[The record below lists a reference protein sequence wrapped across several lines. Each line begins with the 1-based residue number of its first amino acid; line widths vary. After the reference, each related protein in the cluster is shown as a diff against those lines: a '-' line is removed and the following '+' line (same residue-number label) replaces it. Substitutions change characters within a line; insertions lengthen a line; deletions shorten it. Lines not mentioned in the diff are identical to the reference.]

1 MAELVHPVR
10 VEWCDC
16 DPAGILF
23 YGNLFRWMDAA
34 SHRLMREIGIAPGT
48 MLPPEMVGFA
58 VAEAHCKFVATAGYY
73 DALELRG
80 HVAEIRKRV
89 VRVDYRLVRP
99 AGDAEPQILATAY
112 EWRIYVHRGTDG
124 VMQSLDIPPSLRA
137 ALERFQPDA
146 PGAGPQPG

>member
-10 VEWCDC
+10 VEWSDC

-23 YGNLFRWMDAA
+23 YGNIFRWMDAA
-34 SHRLMREIGIAPGT
+34 SHQLMREIGIAPGN
-48 MLPPEMVGFA
+48 MLPPELIGFA
-58 VAEAHCKFVATAGYY
+58 VAEAHCKFVATANYY

-80 HVAEIRKRV
+80 HVAEIRNRV

-99 AGDAEPQILATAY
+99 TGDAEPPVLATAY
-112 EWRIYVHRGTDG
+112 EWRIYVRRGADG

-137 ALERFQPDA
+137 ALRRFQPDA
-146 PGAGPQPG
+146 PGAVPPSG